1 MIDFSKDYCDLNDW
15 CCDKYLEGMSI
26 KAVSV
31 DDDSEITSF
40 IHERNLRG
48 YFLLHQKYFS
58 QHIEM
63 VHEDWSIVEPTFKTL
78 IKKYFDYDFTFS
90 VKVYFSLFSL
100 YPRDIKNRQFMIPHG
115 EDWII
120 KKSIIIHEMIHFM
133 FYDVCEQN
141 GLEDNQTLWVTSEL
155 LIPLWFNYLNER
167 DDCLGQLT
175 CSCYCLTNELI
186 ERSKPIF
193 EAAVSNGKSL
203 LSIIKDLKTVVE
215 RFT

>member
-1 MIDFSKDYCDLNDW
+1 M
-15 CCDKYLEGMSI
+15 
-26 KAVSV
+26 
-31 DDDSEITSF
+31 
-40 IHERNLRG
+40 
-48 YFLLHQKYFS
+48 
-58 QHIEM
+58 
-63 VHEDWSIVEPTFKTL
+63 
-78 IKKYFDYDFTFS
+78 
-90 VKVYFSLFSL
+90 
-100 YPRDIKNRQFMIPHG
+100 
-115 EDWII
+115 
-120 KKSIIIHEMIHFM
+120 
-133 FYDVCEQN
+133 
-141 GLEDNQTLWVTSEL
+141 TSEL